1 MIENIIDR
9 ISGDPVLLVVAAI
22 VGIIALLFVA
32 KKLFKIAA
40 GLFLIAL
47 VVVVFIYFTSDDPV
61 STIETAI
68 DKGQETVKEVKEK
81 AKEVTEDIEEIK
93 EKVEENLPD
102 N

>member
-47 VVVVFIYFTSDDPV
+47 VVVVLSILQVRIRCRQLRPLS
-61 STIETAI
+61 IK
-68 DKGQETVKEVKEK
+68 DKKPLKRSKKKQKK
-81 AKEVTEDIEEIK
+81 
-93 EKVEENLPD
+93 
-102 N
+102 